1 MINWELDQY
10 YDMMHM
16 NDMIYNSVDL
26 LMVEMNL
33 NPDFSEG
40 FDIENFMEL
49 QANLE
54 TNTDFNVWS
63 YHIIIYVIN
72 SFYAAYVM
80 LDF

>member
-40 FDIENFMEL
+40 FDIENFNEL
-49 QANLE
+49 QATLE
-54 TNTDFNVWS
+54 TNTDS
-63 YHIIIYVIN
+63 KI
-72 SFYAAYVM
+72 
-80 LDF
+80 

>member
-40 FDIENFMEL
+40 FDIESFMEL

-54 TNTDFNVWS
+54 TNTDSKV
-63 YHIIIYVIN
+63 
-72 SFYAAYVM
+72 
-80 LDF
+80 